1 MDIKK
6 LKKQEVIEIYKNVLN
21 GNLQKFPQ
29 GIWQVENSEKYF
41 KYCFKYFLNEK
52 LHWTKKD
59 TKEKICYNTFRK
71 AKLSRPLEVI
81 YKDSPYKAITA
92 IYPDINPWELNNV
105 PRNYWN
111 KENAI
116 KATKWLFEKKLK
128 KHPKDVKVNN
138 YYSVF
143 KKYNLEGML
152 VVVYSTSANSAIF
165 DAYPEYED
173 NNKRD
178 IRNV

>member
-1 MDIKK
+1 MDIKN
-6 LKKQEVIEIYKNVLN
+6 LKKQEVIAIYKNVLN
-21 GNLQKFPQ
+21 GNLKRFPC
-29 GIWQVENSEKYF
+29 GMWQVENSKMYF
-41 KYCFKYFLNEK
+41 KYCLKYFLSEEMC
-52 LHWTKKD
+52 WTKKD
-59 TKEKICYNTFRK
+59 IKKRVSYNMFRK
-71 AKLSRPLEVI
+71 AKLSHPLESF
-81 YKDSPYKAITA
+81 YQDSPYKAITT

-165 DAYPEYED
+165 DSYPEYKD
-173 NNKRD
+173 NKGGNTID
-178 IRNV
+178 V